1 MGLRGVFSGLRK
13 SDFSSTTDLLVE
25 SKKSPTEFNQSGWT
39 VTTGGW
45 QSLVPSAR
53 E

>member
-1 MGLRGVFSGLRK
+1 MSEDSANTKTLTALINLTLHNSQ
-13 SDFSSTTDLLVE
+13 
-25 SKKSPTEFNQSGWT
+25 KSPTAFNQSGRT

-45 QSLVPSAR
+45 LSLVPSAR

>member
-1 MGLRGVFSGLRK
+1 VECGF
-13 SDFSSTTDLLVE
+13 DFHNLEWVE
-25 SKKSPTEFNQSGWT
+25 WIAAQKSPTEFNQSGRT